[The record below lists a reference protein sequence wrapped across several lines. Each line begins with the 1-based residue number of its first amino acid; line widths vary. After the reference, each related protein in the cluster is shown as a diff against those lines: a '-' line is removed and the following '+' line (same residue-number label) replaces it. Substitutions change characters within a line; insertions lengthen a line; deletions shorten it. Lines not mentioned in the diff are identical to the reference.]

1 MTRLSASVSLAIV
14 AATFATGA
22 YAQEGTISKA
32 VGGYSFED
40 AAKETDATKNF
51 HSADGHLTFA
61 IVTHTAGNGFFD
73 PVYVGATV
81 AGNMIGAK
89 ILLLGSESP
98 TDDPQREI
106 EILNQISQDPTID
119 GLIMTTPQAGAY
131 NDIVKA
137 AEKNGIPVAT
147 TNSFD
152 GTSSTAAPSAT
163 PARTPRP
170 RRSAVRRWPNACSTR
185 ASTRARSCCRPPPR
199 WAMSRSTTA

>member
-1 MTRLSASVSLAIV
+1 MRKLLASASIGAMAVLLPA
-14 AATFATGA
+14 GA
-22 YAQEGTISKA
+22 YAQEGTVAKA
-32 VGGYSFED
+32 VGGYTFED
-40 AAKETDATKNF
+40 AAKEKPETKDF

-61 IVTHTAGNGFFD
+61 VVTHTAGNGFFD

-106 EILNQISQDPTID
+106 EILNQIVQDPTID
-119 GLIMTTPQAGAY
+119 GLIMTTPQVGAY

-137 AEKNGIPVAT
+137 AEKAGILVAT

-152 GTSSTAAPSAT
+152 GSITNRNGISHTRQDARRPRSAARRSPSAC
-163 PARTPRP
+163 
-170 RRSAVRRWPNACSTR
+170 WTR
-185 ASTRARSCCRPPPR
+185 ASTRARSSCPPR
-199 WAMSRSTTA
+199 PRWETSRSTTA